1 MTKYLIDTNV
11 ILNDPEY
18 LIKTDKEVVLSVEVI
33 NELDRK
39 KSSDGIIGYNA
50 RKFARLL
57 VESSKTFKFDR
68 AEKGDLSVDDHLIA
82 LSKKMG
88 YTLLTND
95 NYMNIKARMNGVVTA
110 KVAIDNKDMDYS
122 GVINAD
128 VTDDQIQQFN
138 EHGEIWLTDEQI
150 SDMQPNEI
158 VILNHKES
166 ESAVG
171 FAIYKGG
178 SIAKRVP
185 VIKELRGIGPKNK
198 EQGWLMSLTSLLS
211 KKNGGIDLLT
221 IEGCAG
227 SGKTLIALAAA
238 LELVE
243 SGAYETITLTKPLA
257 AMGNQGVGYLK
268 GSYKDKIMPFMQSY
282 IDILEKLD
290 AADMDML
297 VDEVDIKYGERKSP
311 IKFDALT
318 FIRGRNLK
326 DIIILDEAASLNQHE
341 VRSLLTRADE
351 GAKIIMIADTD
362 QIDVPYVNK
371 YNNGFTYMVNM
382 LKHHDFTAHIRL
394 LKSERSRLAEAAGK
408 V

>member
-1 MTKYLIDTNV
+1 MTRYLIDTNV

-18 LIKTDKEVVLSVEVI
+18 FFSTDRDILLSVEVI

-39 KSSDGIIGYNA
+39 KSSDGIVGYNA
-50 RKFARLL
+50 RRFARLL
-57 VESSKTFKFDR
+57 ADTNKTLKFER
-68 AEKGDLSVDDHLIA
+68 GERGALSVDDHLISTA
-82 LSKKMG
+82 KEKG

-95 NYMNIKARMNGVVTA
+95 NYMIIKARMSGVTTE
-110 KVAIDNKDMDYS
+110 KVSLDNKDMDYS
-122 GVINAD
+122 GVIN
-128 VTDDQIQQFN
+128 TDATDEQIQEFN
-138 EHGEIWLTDEQI
+138 EHGEVWLSDEQI
-150 SDMQPNEI
+150 VDMQPNEI

-171 FAIYKGG
+171 FAIYKGNG
-178 SIAKRVP
+178 IAKRIP
-185 VIKELRGIGPKNK
+185 DIKELRGVKPKNK
-198 EQGWLMSLTSLLS
+198 EQGWLMSLTSLLN

-243 SGAYETITLTKPLA
+243 SGDYETITLTKPLA
-257 AMGNQGVGYLK
+257 AMGNQDVGYLK

-297 VDEVDIKYGERKSP
+297 VDEVDMKYREKKSP